1 MGVLDKDTVSFSMNG
16 QVHQSWEWSHS
27 DKAKN
32 WQVYTSTNVCQINE
46 SWKKYGIYSF
56 GFLYSAQ
63 LLAHLSYQ
71 SWERGLRFKC
81 ATFMYVLI
89 TTVLKQKF
97 LHQEWS
103 RNSVCVCVH
112 ACI

>member
-1 MGVLDKDTVSFSMNG
+1 MGVLDKDTVSFGMNG